1 MMEDKAYAFWLAAN
15 KGEEKCC
22 LATIIQLET
31 EGKYEPLRLCMTE
44 SGRIETT
51 IDQTDIIHAIRPI
64 LMEKMQAH
72 LGQSEMQEVILKSGD
87 TLQVFVDIYIPKSK
101 IIIFGAGH
109 DAIPVAH
116 FSQKLGFETTVV
128 DARETFNSAE
138 NFPNCERIIA
148 HPSSFTE
155 KVPVSPFT
163 YVIIMNHHIEKDRE
177 TLQFALQSPSP
188 YVGVLGPRS
197 RREKMLTQLKE
208 DDVIFSGE
216 VLEKMYNPIG
226 LDIGAETPEEIAISI
241 LSEIIAIQKGHQGG
255 FLHDQHQIHRHTSK
269 YEEVGKGI
277 SYVQGTN

>member
-1 MMEDKAYAFWLAAN
+1 MMEDKAYALWLAAN

-31 EGKYEPLRLCMTE
+31 KEKYRPLRLCMTE
-44 SGRIETT
+44 NGKIETT
-51 IDQTDIIHAIRPI
+51 IDQADIIHALRPI
-64 LMEKMQAH
+64 LFEKMQAH
-72 LGQSEMQEVILKSGD
+72 LGQSEMQEVILKNGN
-87 TLQVFVDIYIPKSK
+87 TIQVFVDMFIPKSK

-116 FSQKLGFETTVV
+116 FSHALGFETTIV
-128 DARETFNSAE
+128 DARETFNTVE
-138 NFPNCERIIA
+138 NFPNCVRIIA

-155 KVPVSPFT
+155 KVPVSSFT

-197 RREKMLTQLKE
+197 RREKMLAQLKE
-208 DDVIFSGE
+208 DGVMFSSE
-216 VLEKMYNPIG
+216 ILQKMYNPIG

-241 LSEIIAIQKGHQGG
+241 LSEIIAVQKGHQGG
-255 FLHDQHQIHRHTSK
+255 FLHDQHQIHRHTST
-269 YEEVGKGI
+269 YEKVGKGI
-277 SYVQGTN
+277 TYVQGTN